1 MKILINDKMQYATG
15 VPASIITPA
24 LSDRYIAA
32 TSFTA
37 TFTTDE
43 VVDCI
48 GIGYTDATE
57 VTITDGSDT
66 VVITLPYTLATERV
80 YNNGLYL
87 LGMTFDSSAYTIS
100 HNGNYIGRVG
110 IGKYRTLGTSPSKEP
125 GFYTTNESRKT
136 LSGQVIA
143 GAGGY
148 CGRSVDLD
156 VRYKIDSTVYDDIL
170 FAYCSQISKEY
181 PYFLLLDDEQHKLP
195 ATMEHFY
202 AQTDKPISKL
212 QSSTYKFLYSYKFQF
227 QECF

>member
-1 MKILINDKMQYATG
+1 MRILINDKMQYATG
-15 VPASIITPA
+15 VPAAIITPA
-24 LSDRYIAA
+24 LSDRYI
-32 TSFTA
+32 TDVTFTA
-37 TFTTDE
+37 TFATSE
-43 VVDCI
+43 IVDCI

-57 VTITDGSDT
+57 VTISDGSDSVT
-66 VVITLPYTLATERV
+66 ITLPYTTASERV

-87 LGMTFDSSAYTIS
+87 LGMTFDSDVYTIS

-110 IGKYRTLGTSPSKEP
+110 IGKYRTLGTNPTKEL

-156 VRYKIDSTVYDDIL
+156 VRYKIDLAVYNDIL
-170 FAYCSQISKEY
+170 AAYCSQISKEY

-195 ATMEHFY
+195 TSILHFY